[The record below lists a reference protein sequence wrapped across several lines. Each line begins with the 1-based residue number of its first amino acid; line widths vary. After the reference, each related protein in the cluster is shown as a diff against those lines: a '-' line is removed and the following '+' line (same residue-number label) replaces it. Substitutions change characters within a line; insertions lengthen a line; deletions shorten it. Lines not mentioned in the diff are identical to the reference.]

1 MWITGGHRWVHSRGC
16 RLQTVE
22 DVKMSFGGY
31 IVLVLYPRQTA
42 TAAADRHT
50 NRQTDK
56 PAQLLLPPQ
65 LRQETSLGSELA
77 RHVQPDLTG
86 RTPAGF
92 KGCRN
97 CGLSKKKKNGD
108 KKVAGNQMIWGT
120 LSLSFSHSHIT

>member
-22 DVKMSFGGY
+22 AVKMSFRGCIVCFY
-31 IVLVLYPRQTA
+31 IPGRQRLRIDTR
-42 TAAADRHT
+42 TD
-50 NRQTDK
+50 RQTDK

-65 LRQETSLGSELA
+65 LRQETSLGSESA

-92 KGCRN
+92 KGCRK
-97 CGLSKKKKNGD
+97 CGLSKNGD
-108 KKVAGNQMIWGT
+108 KKVAANQIIWGT
-120 LSLSFSHSHIT
+120 LSSPFSRSHIT